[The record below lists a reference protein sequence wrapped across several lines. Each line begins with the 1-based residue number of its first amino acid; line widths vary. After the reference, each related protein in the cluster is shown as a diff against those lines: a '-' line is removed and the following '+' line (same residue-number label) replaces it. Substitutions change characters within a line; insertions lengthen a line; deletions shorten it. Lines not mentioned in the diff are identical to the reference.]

1 MAGRRLDRVRRTG
14 TIAAVTG
21 VPANS
26 GGGVGGDG
34 HRARALAAVLVVTA
48 RFAAGY
54 GAGGRLIAPAAGAA
68 LRAGEVVTVRWTP
81 VDRGVEEFE
90 LLLSLD
96 GGLTFPLRL
105 TEMLDPGSTSYVW
118 HVPNL
123 PSGAA
128 RLRLRVGVEG
138 RELLL
143 PPGPEFTVAGD
154 AAAPIERLTYR
165 RGEWWPTEGVASEPH
180 AVDVEPRWTEGGA
193 GGEGAIAAAAISPP
207 PPDLGAAQATT
218 PAGRDGPRA
227 GRARPASAVNGLS
240 ASISLPKRE

>member
-1 MAGRRLDRVRRTG
+1 MNGIRATSRGGAGRIG
-14 TIAAVTG
+14 Q
-21 VPANS
+21 
-26 GGGVGGDG
+26 
-34 HRARALAAVLVVTA
+34 RARVLAVALAVTA
-48 RFAAGY
+48 RLAAGN
-54 GAGGRLIAPAAGAA
+54 GAGGRLVAPAAGAS
-68 LRAGEVVTVRWTP
+68 LRAGGVVTVRWTP

-105 TEMLDPGSTSYVW
+105 TEMLNPQSTSYVW

-123 PSGAA
+123 PSRAA

-154 AAAPIERLTYR
+154 AGAPTERLTYR

-180 AVDVEPRWTEGGA
+180 AVDVEPRWTGG
-193 GGEGAIAAAAISPP
+193 GTSGEGAVGAAAIPP
-207 PPDLGAAQATT
+207 QPPDLGAAQATT
-218 PAGRDGPRA
+218 PAGRVNPRA
-227 GRARPASAVNGLS
+227 GRTQPTSAVSGS
-240 ASISLPKRE
+240 FVSMSLPKRE